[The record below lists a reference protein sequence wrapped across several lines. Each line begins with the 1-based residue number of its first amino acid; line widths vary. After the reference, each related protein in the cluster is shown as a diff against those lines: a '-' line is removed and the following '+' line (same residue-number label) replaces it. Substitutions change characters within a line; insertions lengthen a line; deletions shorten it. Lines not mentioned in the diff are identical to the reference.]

1 MAVLLKESG
10 NNETDDGHN
19 VDQDVHG
26 GTGGV
31 LEGVTDGVPY
41 DTSRVRV
48 GSFAAVVTVFDIF
61 LGVVPGATSIGHEK
75 CEENTT

>member
-19 VDQDVHG
+19 VYQDVHG

-41 DTSRVRV
+41 DASRMRV
-48 GSFAAVVTVFDIF
+48 GSFAAVVTVFDVL
-61 LGVVPGATSIGHEK
+61 LGVVPGATGIGHEK
-75 CEENTT
+75 REENTT

>member
-1 MAVLLKESG
+1 MAVLLKKSG

-31 LEGVTDGVPY
+31 LEGVSDGVT
-41 DTSRVRV
+41 DHASRVRV
-48 GSFAAVVTVFDIF
+48 RSFAAVVTIFDVL
-61 LGVVPGATSIGHEK
+61 LGVVPGTTGIGHKK